1 MMELSGNV
9 FERAV
14 TVGNSTGRLFQA
26 RNHGNGVL
34 ASTGEANVTHWPGI
48 IATGAGFRGGAWSL
62 DATYARLSDRSFAW
76 HTNTTRRLN
85 YGGRGVRSAP

>member
-14 TVGNSTGRLFQA
+14 TVGNSTGRLFQG

-34 ASTGEANVTHWPGI
+34 ASTGEANVTNWPGWNS
-48 IATGAGFRGGAWSL
+48 ADAGFRGGAWDSP
-62 DATYARLSDRSFAW
+62 ATQARLSDRLIAAFPL
-76 HTNTTRRLN
+76 TNRFN
-85 YGGRGVRSAP
+85 YSGGRGVRSAP